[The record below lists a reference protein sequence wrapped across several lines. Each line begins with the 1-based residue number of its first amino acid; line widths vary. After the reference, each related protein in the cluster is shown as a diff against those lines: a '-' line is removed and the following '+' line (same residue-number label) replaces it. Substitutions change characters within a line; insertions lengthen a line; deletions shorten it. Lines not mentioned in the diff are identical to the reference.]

1 MTRRVP
7 SPSPG
12 GLLVAA
18 VSGLVATGAARR
30 LREVRRTRQGQLA
43 PLGPATR
50 TIPGRQGPVAR
61 RIDTWHPAPPVTAAG
76 RAAAAAWA
84 APLTVLGGLL
94 AAAGGARATWD
105 PRRGCWVATGV
116 GGPSGVLLRALGLS
130 ANAIGQ
136 VVVVRTPRA
145 SAALLDHEVVHV
157 RQAERLGVLLP
168 ALYAWFS
175 ARYGYRENPLERGAR
190 TGAASAPGG

>member
-1 MTRRVP
+1 MTSRAP
-7 SPSPG
+7 SPAALTSFAAVG
-12 GLLVAA
+12 LVAA
-18 VSGLVATGAARR
+18 GAGRR
-30 LREVRRTRQGQLA
+30 LWEVRRTRQGRAA

-50 TIPGRQGPVAR
+50 TVAGRQGPLAN
-61 RIDTWHPAPPVTAAG
+61 RIDTWHPQPPATTVG

-105 PRRGCWVATGV
+105 PRRGCWVATDV
-116 GGPSGVLLRALGLS
+116 GGPSGILLRALGLS

-136 VVVVRTPRA
+136 VVVVRTRGA
-145 SAALLDHEVVHV
+145 SSALLDHEVVHV
-157 RQAERLGVLLP
+157 RQAERLGPLLP
-168 ALYAWFS
+168 VVYAWFS

-190 TGAASAPGG
+190 AGAATTRAG

>member
-1 MTRRVP
+1 MRASTW
-7 SPSPG
+7 
-12 GLLVAA
+12 L
-18 VSGLVATGAARR
+18 SGATIALVATGTARR
-30 LREVRRTRQGQLA
+30 LLEVRSTRRGDAA

-50 TIPGRQGPVAR
+50 TVAGRQGPLAA
-61 RIDTWHPAPPVTAAG
+61 RIDTWRPSPPSTATG
-76 RAAAAAWA
+76 RWATAAWA
-84 APLTVLGGLL
+84 APLTTVGGLL

-105 PRRGCWVATGV
+105 ARRGCWVATGV

-157 RQAERLGVLLP
+157 RQAERLGPLLP
-168 ALYAWFS
+168 VLYAWFS

-190 TGAASAPGG
+190 RGASAQAG